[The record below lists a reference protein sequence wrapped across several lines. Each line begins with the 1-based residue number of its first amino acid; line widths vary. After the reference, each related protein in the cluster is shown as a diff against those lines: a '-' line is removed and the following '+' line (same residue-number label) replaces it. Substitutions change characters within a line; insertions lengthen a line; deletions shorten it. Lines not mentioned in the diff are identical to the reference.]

1 MIEKISV
8 RKERRVENNAF
19 VKQRIEYTNARK
31 QVGCIQKSFVL
42 FTVAVTDREV
52 RVVRYNL
59 YSYCITCTAKTKM
72 EYK

>member
-1 MIEKISV
+1 MSV

-31 QVGCIQKSFVL
+31 QAGCIQQSFVL
-42 FTVAVTDREV
+42 FTVTDREV
-52 RVVRYNL
+52 RVVRDGL
-59 YSYCITCTAKTKM
+59 YSYCITCTVKTKM